1 MSFWSKLF
9 RNPQPNRKPRPIR
22 RSRLTLESLD
32 ERALPSNTYAF
43 LGSASSYGLMAF
55 NNGNLSMVGQSSVLG
70 DVGVGNNVNVTGRNS
85 SITGTLFAANNARLQ
100 LANTFSVSGGVV
112 RQNMAAAIND
122 AVAASNALA
131 NLAPTQNFNNNV
143 TNSLTLN
150 GNGGMNVVRMKS
162 LNYQNDTLT
171 LSGNAMD
178 VFVVNVRGD
187 FTFRNSHIVLQGGVT
202 ADHVIFNFTSNNA
215 NVTFRNANSDVVGT
229 FLNTRGSVDYQN
241 AAHFQGAI
249 FARTVSMHV
258 NADLD
263 NGNGTST
270 GGTGSITGVTNNDS
284 TGDGHFT
291 LGENGLGGVTVT
303 LTGIDDQGTVVT
315 MSVVS
320 DVDGNFSFTN
330 LRAGTYTLTESLPPS
345 GWSLSGGDT
354 GSAGGTFSGDSFSA
368 IVLGNGVQ
376 ALSYYFNFVSGG
388 GPTG

>member
-1 MSFWSKLF
+1 MSVWSRLF
-9 RNPQPNRKPRPIR
+9 RNPKPNRKSQPVR

-43 LGSASSYGLMAF
+43 LGSASSFGLMAF
-55 NNGNLSMVGQSSVLG
+55 NGGSLSMVGQSSVIG
-70 DVGVGNNVNVTGRNS
+70 DVGVGNNVSMTGRNS
-85 SITGTLFAANNARLQ
+85 TITGTLFAANNARLS

-112 RQNMAAAIND
+112 RQDMSAAIND

-131 NLAPTQNFNNNV
+131 NLAPTQNLNDV
-143 TNSLTLN
+143 KNSLTLN

-162 LNYQNDTLT
+162 LSYQNDTLT

-178 VFVVNVRGD
+178 VFVVNVRGN
-187 FTFRNSHIVLQGGVT
+187 FTFRSSHIVLQGGVT

-215 NVTFRNANSDVVGT
+215 SVLFRNANSDVVGT

-249 FARTVSMHV
+249 FARTVSMHL

-263 NGNGTST
+263 NGGDTGNG
-270 GGTGSITGVTNNDS
+270 GGTGSISGVTYNDS
-284 TGDGHFT
+284 NPNGHFD

-303 LTGIDDQGTVVT
+303 LTGIDDHNNVVSMT
-315 MSVVS
+315 MVS

-330 LRAGTYTLTESLPPS
+330 LRAGTYTLTESMPPS
-345 GWSLSGGDT
+345 GWTLSGSDF
-354 GSAGGTFSGDSFSA
+354 GSAGGSASGDTISS
-368 IVLGNGVQ
+368 IVLVDGVQ
-376 ALSYYFNFVSGG
+376 ANSYFFGFVSGG
-388 GPTG
+388 G